1 VSADKRRA
9 YCGCTSVPGRIPV
22 LAALVVVAVAAAMLV
37 PSSGTVRASQSGGPS
52 SLPFSKSAPATGPE
66 VATNSSPHPGE
77 ITYRDVAPGG
87 ATSEDPSVAYDAV
100 SAEPLWNVYQTL
112 VAYNGSNTS
121 SFVPELSLCVPG
133 PGCAAMYHGNTLLIN
148 DSSTGTP
155 EFWTFPID
163 PAARFYDPLTGAS
176 WPVYPS
182 DVMFTM
188 ARSCG
193 FADLLAVAMQPG
205 WIQCQAF
212 LPAGNSS
219 WDSGIHAPYNNTP
232 GSVLGSMLVN
242 DSTFCPGNV
251 MANSN
256 GCITFHAVGGGSSW
270 SFFLELMSDVMGAGV
285 EPCGWFTY
293 ERAGV
298 PGFAGARGGVAE
310 DGPCYLPGPVGSA
323 LTSTSDAV
331 YQTWLEGLSPTYWD
345 SFEELTLNAP
355 AIQPNV
361 RWNMVGSGPY
371 YLSNEPFQQSVGYTL
386 LENPDYAAPT
396 GCAGQPQCEPLANTA
411 SATHYAKK
419 VVVVYQQTD
428 TVGIEQYKAGQTDF
442 ATILPGETSQIVSLE
457 ESGKIG
463 SSAFPTLEIYLMGFS
478 LLFNLTNTRTLDPN
492 PINVPGDFFNYVG
505 LREFLVNAFPYNTV
519 ENTIFTTDGI
529 QYGFN
534 YGGAIPQYMG
544 NYYPTNISWP
554 SGDPVTSASVN
565 GSAAWWWTQATTSGG
580 PYYDPELASCTV
592 SSPCQFPIIGQK
604 GATVVDQLIQDYM
617 PYINQLSGGRLAPN
631 SFDTFGGGLIVYTNQ
646 VQPGQ
651 SAEPFLN
658 LGWAPDYPDPTDYMM
673 PLYYPNATYTLGD
686 AVEQG
691 LSYFVCADGPT
702 PAGSSAGLAYWTNQP
717 EVPQACQ
724 GNAYA
729 AMEWG
734 MNAASSMSLGPA
746 RVLAY
751 NMVEH
756 IANDLALYLYY
767 DQANEITTYSSWI
780 ASQSLDRNPVIG
792 GGGDFLWY
800 DVRFNPVYANVTFG
814 EKGLPEGT
822 DWSVTLNGTTN
833 RSAGDRIVFSEPGG
847 QYSFVVG
854 PITGYTTNLSSGTVL
869 VNGTPVNVTVPFVPN
884 TAGSSAWTQYEY
896 AALVGVVVVVA
907 GVLFMTLR
915 HRGDPRSP

>member
-1 VSADKRRA
+1 MRRMWNVTSSARKRTA
-9 YCGCTSVPGRIPV
+9 IFVG
-22 LAALVVVAVAAAMLV
+22 LVVAVMVSSMLV
-37 PSSGTVRASQSGGPS
+37 PVSGAARSTGGTPS
-52 SLPFSKSAPATGPE
+52 FSFSPTGLPPTPGTG
-66 VATNSSPHPGE
+66 AAGNASPHPGT
-77 ITYRDVAPGG
+77 IIYQDVAPGG

-100 SAEPLWNVYQTL
+100 SVEPILNVYQTL

-121 SFVPELSLCVPG
+121 SFLPELSLCVPG
-133 PGCAAMYHGNTLLIN
+133 DGGA
-148 DSSTGTP
+148 DSCQATYGTP
-155 EFWTFPID
+155 LIVDNTTTGVPQYWTFPID
-163 PAARFYDPLTGAS
+163 KAARFYDPSTNAS
-176 WPVYPS
+176 WSVYPS
-182 DVMFTM
+182 DVMFTFS
-188 ARSCG
+188 RTCS
-193 FADLLAVAMQPG
+193 FANLPGVGSQPG
-205 WIQCQAF
+205 WIQCQAL
-212 LPAGNSS
+212 LPNGNLV
-219 WDSGIHAPYNNTP
+219 WDSGFHAPYNNTP
-232 GSVLGSMLVN
+232 QHVLSSMLIN
-242 DSTFCPGNV
+242 DSAYCPENV
-251 MANSN
+251 MAASN
-256 GCITFHAVGGGSSW
+256 GCVTFNADGGGSAW
-270 SFFLELMSDVMGAGV
+270 PFFLDLISTITGAGV
-285 EPCGWFTY
+285 EPCGWFTSVA
-293 ERAGV
+293 AGV
-298 PGFAGARGGVAE
+298 PGFSGTNATNG
-310 DGPCYLPGPVGSA
+310 DGPCLLPGNA
-323 LTSTSDAV
+323 TSTS
-331 YQTWLEGLSPTYWD
+331 QTTFQSWLASIPPTYWD
-345 SFEELTLNAP
+345 NPLQVAALNTP
-355 AIQPNV
+355 SIQPYV
-361 RWNMVGSGPY
+361 RWHMVGSGPY
-371 YLSNEPFQQSVGYTL
+371 YLANQPFQQSVGYTL
-386 LENPDYAAPT
+386 LQNPDYVAPT
-396 GCAGQPQCEPLANTA
+396 GCSGQPNCEPLPGPKNYMAKITVEYEQNDTPGLQGLANGT
-411 SATHYAKK
+411 
-419 VVVVYQQTD
+419 
-428 TVGIEQYKAGQTDF
+428 TDF
-442 ATILPGETSQIVSLE
+442 ATIGPGSGPRMLYLIEHGRVDASSIPSLVISMLGFDLDFNVATSQP
-457 ESGKIG
+457 
-463 SSAFPTLEIYLMGFS
+463 F
-478 LLFNLTNTRTLDPN
+478 DPQN
-492 PINVPGDFFNYVG
+492 ITVPGDFFSYVG